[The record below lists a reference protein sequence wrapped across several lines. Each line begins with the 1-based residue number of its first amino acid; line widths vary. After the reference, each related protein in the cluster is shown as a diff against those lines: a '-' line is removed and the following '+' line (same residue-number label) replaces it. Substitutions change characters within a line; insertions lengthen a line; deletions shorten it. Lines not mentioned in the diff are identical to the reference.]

1 MGMVWTEEHLS
12 AYLDQQLPLALQREL
27 EADLARDV
35 ELQQRVALLQQ
46 TVALVQNLPLR
57 EPPRNY
63 LLTPAMVA
71 APLTATPAP
80 PRRSLLPVWLMRLAT
95 VVSAAVFVLAVGLNL
110 NPGLLPITRATDMA
124 QRQVELVVEEVQTEP
139 ALSQE
144 APVAAD
150 SALPEGEDKAMSR
163 AAPVPAPPANAEDGA
178 VYGLGGG
185 FEEGYTGGALEEG
198 GMGGGLETEQAFAP
212 VVPGGDALPELC
224 AVDDPENCA
233 NTAPTAAMKSVE
245 MFTATALISE
255 TEVPE
260 IVTLGAEMTPEVA
273 PVATAVPETVAAPT
287 PSKPLIPLW
296 ATVLLGVGTLGLCY
310 FTWRLSHRR

>member
-1 MGMVWTEEHLS
+1 MGTVWTEEHLS
-12 AYLDQQLPLALQREL
+12 AYLDQQLPLALQREF

-35 ELQQRVALLQQ
+35 ELQQRLALLRQ
-46 TVALVQNLPLR
+46 TVALVQNLPQR

-71 APLTATPAP
+71 VPLTATPAQP
-80 PRRSLLPVWLMRLAT
+80 HRSLLPVWLMRLAT

-110 NPGLLPITRATDMA
+110 NPGLLPMARATDMA
-124 QRQVELVVEEVQTEP
+124 QRQMELVVEEAQTEP
-139 ALSQE
+139 ALPQE

-150 SALPEGEDKAMSR
+150 SAIPEGEDKAMSR
-163 AAPVPAPPANAEDGA
+163 AAPVPAPPANADDGA

-185 FEEGYTGGALEEG
+185 FEEGYVGGALEEG
-198 GMGGGLETEQAFAP
+198 GMGGGPETEQAFSP
-212 VVPGGDALPELC
+212 VVPGGDTPPELC
-224 AVDDPENCA
+224 AVDDSGNCA
-233 NTAPTAAMKSVE
+233 TTAPVAAMKSVE

-260 IVTLGAEMTPEVA
+260 IVLLGTETEPETA
-273 PVATAVPETVAAPT
+273 PVATTMPEVADTLT
-287 PSKPLIPLW
+287 PSEPLIPLW
-296 ATVLLGVGTLGLCY
+296 ATVLLGVGTLGLGY